1 MGIFNRLFQSS
12 LSEKEIELC
21 LDEVECLVA
30 LPYVL
35 PAMERLKLLS
45 ERAPS
50 KLIGPGGRLHDRYFS
65 LMMSITQGGADQV
78 VSITPAWKALPNVF
92 LTTCDFNSQSIGI
105 TADALLRSCRN
116 KEMVVFANA
125 SMNVRER
132 DPVRQMRLFFQL
144 CDEPKSMMFMLLF
157 AGSFIVRSSVI
168 NEHPEITINLNM
180 DIFFSKLG
188 MAAQSMGNVREFR

>member
-21 LDEVECLVA
+21 LDEVERLLD
-30 LPYVL
+30 LPYYL
-35 PAMERLKLLS
+35 PAMERIKLLS
-45 ERAPS
+45 EQAPS

-65 LMMSITQGGADQV
+65 LMMSITKRGSQGGADQV

-116 KEMVVFANA
+116 KEMVVFAND

-188 MAAQSMGNVREFR
+188 MAA